1 MGKGRHVAKSEEG
14 RFDDP
19 RSTNGTP
26 RQVNLDSNPNLP
38 PPAPVISEE
47 GVLNLKSLKRA
58 KITDLAL
65 MALVVTLTIGRSP
78 QVFPLAALT
87 SDIKHYLVFQI
98 LMNSLSLKFCILR
111 IHKYGRSRG

>member
-38 PPAPVISEE
+38 PPAPV
-47 GVLNLKSLKRA
+47 
-58 KITDLAL
+58 
-65 MALVVTLTIGRSP
+65 LVVVGVMAGVHRHDGSGVAHFVIFGIFFFFL
-78 QVFPLAALT
+78 LA
-87 SDIKHYLVFQI
+87 
-98 LMNSLSLKFCILR
+98 
-111 IHKYGRSRG
+111 SR